1 MPTPEHSDV
10 VRAFFAAMNAQDADA
25 AAALVGAD
33 VAIEIGPHGLS
44 GRDAV
49 RELALQTDEQLAF
62 ETVPQDISLA
72 SDDVVEVEAIRTQRW
87 RNTGEVAAEDN
98 LRASFTFDTDGTI
111 SKVVLA

>member
-1 MPTPEHSDV
+1 MPTPEHSD

-25 AAALVGAD
+25 AA
-33 VAIEIGPHGLS
+33 
-44 GRDAV
+44 
-49 RELALQTDEQLAF
+49 
-62 ETVPQDISLA
+62 
-72 SDDVVEVEAIRTQRW
+72 AIRTQRW